1 MAPKTRNQ
9 PLTAEE
15 LDKLT
20 SKSQDYY
27 ETLDDAIPDNNLIKS
42 LKEWEKLF
50 YKVYYPNK
58 KPTTRMYLT
67 FIIWHDRFLV
77 YRYSK

>member
-1 MAPKTRNQ
+1 MAIKTKQQ

-20 SKSQDYY
+20 NKSQDYY
-27 ETLDDAIPDNNLIKS
+27 ETTDDAIPDNNLIKS
-42 LKEWEKLF
+42 LKEWESLF
-50 YKVYYPNK
+50 YAVYYPNK
-58 KPTTRMYLT
+58 KPCVRMYLT
-67 FIIWHDRFLV
+67 FIVWHDRFLT